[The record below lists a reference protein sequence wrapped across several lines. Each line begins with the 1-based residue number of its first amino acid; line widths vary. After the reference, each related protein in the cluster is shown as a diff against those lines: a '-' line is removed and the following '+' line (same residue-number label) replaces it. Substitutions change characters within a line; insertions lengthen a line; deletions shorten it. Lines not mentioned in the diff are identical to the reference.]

1 MYLVL
6 ERMAESPSLEVFTKY
21 GDVALRNMVCEHGG
35 VGLMVGLGDLGSN
48 LYDCMFL
55 RRVSSYQHSPEK

>member
-1 MYLVL
+1 VYLVL

-35 VGLMVGLGDLGSN
+35 VGLMVGLGDLSG
-48 LYDCMFL
+48 LFRTLMIL
-55 RRVSSYQHSPEK
+55 

>member
-1 MYLVL
+1 VYLVL

-35 VGLMVGLGDLGSN
+35 GGLMVGLGDLSG
-48 LYDCMFL
+48 LFRTLMIL
-55 RRVSSYQHSPEK
+55 